1 MKSIARFYAWFWVFY
16 FPLCIAFYDLV
27 NDYTDEF
34 MTLLLILFTA
44 VKLGNR
50 YVNRKPLKEV
60 RVFIFVALF
69 YLVYSLILK
78 VNVPMAAI
86 IDFQQQVRPYAVFYC
101 TLILMPQFTK
111 SQRKWM
117 LFSILASLVGYLFW
131 KRSTIWGSE
140 NVIFGSLSIGA
151 GMTYFLF
158 TKETGKNRY
167 IATAIVLFGLLCGK
181 FKYIG
186 ECVAFIGVVFLLKKK
201 IKIGSQKS
209 IVFALLLMC
218 AGLFFAWSRFDGYFV
233 SGMSNENLAR
243 PMMYKTMPK
252 VFVDYFPFG
261 PGLGTFGT
269 SASAKDYY
277 SPLYYEYDLANIWGM
292 APSDRGAFNAD
303 SFYPSLAQF
312 GFFGLFFF
320 LAFWKR
326 RLSAINSI
334 SDIRYY
340 KIAIMAFLCLAIENI
355 GDTSY
360 LSGRGMVYFMLIAMC
375 LSQHEQQERLT
386 RRRQQ
391 HQEIQSRYNEPSL

>member
-1 MKSIARFYAWFWVFY
+1 MKSIARFYAWFWVLY

-27 NDYTDEF
+27 NDYVDEF
-34 MTLLLILFTA
+34 MTLILILFTA
-44 VKLGNR
+44 MKLGSR

-60 RVFIFVALF
+60 RTFILVAFF
-69 YLVYSLILK
+69 YLGYSLILK

-111 SQRKWM
+111 VQRRWM

-131 KRSTIWGSE
+131 KRSTILGSE
-140 NVIFGSLSIGA
+140 NVILGSLSIGA
-151 GMTYFLF
+151 GMAYYLF
-158 TKETGKNRY
+158 TKESVKNRY
-167 IATAIVLFGLLCGK
+167 IATAIVLFGLFCGK

-186 ECVAFIGVVFLLKKK
+186 ECVAFIGIVLILKKK

-209 IVFALLLMC
+209 LVFSLLLVC
-218 AGLFFAWSRFDGYFV
+218 AGIFFAWSRFDSYFI
-233 SGMSNENLAR
+233 SGMSNDELAR

-252 VFVDYFPFG
+252 IFVDYFPFG
-261 PGLGTFGT
+261 SGLGTFGT
-269 SASAKDYY
+269 SASAKEYY
-277 SPLYYEYDLANIWGM
+277 SPLYYKYDLSEIWGLSP
-292 APSDRGAFNAD
+292 ADHGAFNAD
-303 SFYPSLAQF
+303 SFYPGLAQF
-312 GFFGLFFF
+312 GFVGLFFF
-320 LAFWKR
+320 FAFWKR
-326 RLSAINSI
+326 RLLAINEI

-375 LSQHEQQERLT
+375 LSQHEQKVRQT
-386 RRRQQ
+386 RQMQRPKVQ
-391 HQEIQSRYNEPSL
+391 

>member
-1 MKSIARFYAWFWVFY
+1 MRSIARFYSWFWVLY

-27 NDYTDEF
+27 NDYVDEF
-34 MTLLLILFTA
+34 MTLILILFTCT
-44 VKLGNR
+44 KLHSR
-50 YVNRKPLKEV
+50 YVNRQPLKEAWTCIL
-60 RVFIFVALF
+60 IFLF

-86 IDFQQQVRPYAVFYC
+86 IDFQQQVRPYAVFFC
-101 TLILMPQFTK
+101 TLILMPQFSK
-111 SQRKWM
+111 RQKKWM

-151 GMTYFLF
+151 GMTYYLF
-158 TKETGKNRY
+158 TKESSKNRY

-186 ECVAFIGVVFLLKKK
+186 ECVAFIGVVFMLKKR

-209 IVFALLLMC
+209 VVLALLLVC
-218 AGLFFAWSRFDGYFV
+218 AGLYFAWSRFDDYFIA
-233 SGMSNENLAR
+233 GMSNDQLAR

-252 VFVDYFPFG
+252 VFADYFPFG
-261 PGLGTFGT
+261 SGLGTFGT
-269 SASAKDYY
+269 SASAKVYY
-277 SPLYYEYDLANIWGM
+277 SPLYYKYDLANIWGM
-292 APSDRGAFNAD
+292 SPSDHGAFNAD
-303 SFYPSLAQF
+303 SFYPCLAQF
-312 GFFGLFFF
+312 GFVGLFFF
-320 LAFWKR
+320 LVFWKR
-326 RLSAINSI
+326 RLLTINEI

-375 LSQHEQQERLT
+375 LSQQEQN
-386 RRRQQ
+386 RRF
-391 HQEIQSRYNEPSL
+391 ISNRYVNNNPQ

>member
-27 NDYTDEF
+27 NDYVDEF
-34 MTLLLILFTA
+34 MTLILILFTA

-86 IDFQQQVRPYAVFYC
+86 IDFQQQVKPYAVFYC

-111 SQRKWM
+111 RQRKWM
-117 LFSILASLVGYLFW
+117 LFSILVSLVGYLFW
-131 KRSTIWGSE
+131 ERSTVWNSE

-151 GMTYFLF
+151 GMTYYLF

-186 ECVAFIGVVFLLKKK
+186 ECVAFIGVVFMLKKK

-209 IVFALLLMC
+209 FVFALLLVFAC
-218 AGLFFAWSRFDGYFV
+218 IFFAWSRFDGYFV
-233 SGMSNENLAR
+233 SGMSNEELAR
-243 PMMYKTMPK
+243 PMMYKTAPK
-252 VFVDYFPFG
+252 VLFDYFPFG
-261 PGLGTFGT
+261 SGLGTFGT
-269 SASAKDYY
+269 SASAKEYY
-277 SPLYYEYDLANIWGM
+277 SPLYYDYDLSEIWGM
-292 APSDRGAFNAD
+292 SPSDHGAFNAD
-303 SFYPSLAQF
+303 SFYPCLAQF
-312 GFFGLFFF
+312 GFVGLFLFF
-320 LAFWKR
+320 IFWKR
-326 RLSAINSI
+326 RLLAINGI
-334 SDIRYY
+334 SDLRYY
-340 KIAIMAFLCLAIENI
+340 KISIMAFLCLAIESF

-375 LSQHEQQERLT
+375 LSQHERKYNVGRKIP
-386 RRRQQ
+386 RR
-391 HQEIQSRYNEPSL
+391 

>member
-1 MKSIARFYAWFWVFY
+1 MKSIARFYAWFWVLY

-27 NDYTDEF
+27 NDYVDEF
-34 MTLLLILFTA
+34 MTLILILFTA
-44 VKLGNR
+44 MKLGSR
-50 YVNRKPLKEV
+50 YANRKPLKEV
-60 RVFIFVALF
+60 RTFIFVALF
-69 YLVYSLILK
+69 YLGYSLILK
-78 VNVPMAAI
+78 VNVPMAAV

-111 SQRKWM
+111 RQRWWM

-151 GMTYFLF
+151 GMTYYLF
-158 TKETGKNRY
+158 TKETARNRY

-186 ECVAFIGVVFLLKKK
+186 ECVAFIGVVFILKKK

-209 IVFALLLMC
+209 IVFALLLVC
-218 AGLFFAWSRFDGYFV
+218 VGLFFAWSRFDDYFI
-233 SGMSNENLAR
+233 SGMSNDQLAR

-261 PGLGTFGT
+261 SGLGTFGT
-269 SASAKDYY
+269 SASAKEYY
-277 SPLYYEYDLANIWGM
+277 SPLYYKYDLSEIWGM
-292 APSDRGAFNAD
+292 SPSDHGAFNAD
-303 SFYPSLAQF
+303 SFYPCLAQF
-312 GFFGLFFF
+312 GFVGLFFF
-320 LAFWKR
+320 FAFWKR
-326 RLSAINSI
+326 RLMAINGI

-375 LSQHEQQERLT
+375 LSQHEQKVRQARRLQNSKK
-386 RRRQQ
+386 QQ
-391 HQEIQSRYNEPSL
+391 P

>member
-27 NDYTDEF
+27 NDYVDEF
-34 MTLLLILFTA
+34 MTLILILFTSL
-44 VKLGNR
+44 KLGNR

-60 RVFIFVALF
+60 RIFIFVALF

-111 SQRKWM
+111 RQRKWM

-151 GMTYFLF
+151 GMTYYLF
-158 TKETGKNRY
+158 TKETGFNRY
-167 IATAIVLFGLLCGK
+167 VSTAIVLFGLLCGK

-186 ECVAFIGVVFLLKKK
+186 ECVAFVGVVFLLKKK

-209 IVFALLLMC
+209 IAFTFVLIGAV
-218 AGLFFAWSRFDGYFV
+218 LFFAWSRFDSYFV
-233 SGMSNENLAR
+233 TGMSNDQLAR
-243 PMMYKTMPK
+243 PMMYKTAPK
-252 VFVDYFPFG
+252 VFMDYFPFG
-261 PGLGTFGT
+261 SGLGTFGT
-269 SASAKDYY
+269 SASAKTYY
-277 SPLYYEYDLANIWGM
+277 SPLYYKYDLAEIWGM
-292 APSDRGAFNAD
+292 SPSDHGAFNAD
-303 SFYPSLAQF
+303 SFYPGLAQF
-312 GFFGLFFF
+312 GFVGLFFF
-320 LAFWKR
+320 IVFWKR
-326 RLSAINSI
+326 RLSAINNI
-334 SDIRYY
+334 PDLRYY
-340 KIAIMAFLCLAIENI
+340 KIAIMAFLCLAIENT

-375 LSQHEQQERLT
+375 LSQQEQN
-386 RRRQQ
+386 
-391 HQEIQSRYNEPSL
+391 SRFIRNRYINNKPQ

>member
-1 MKSIARFYAWFWVFY
+1 MKSIAKFYTWFWVLY
-16 FPLCIAFYDLV
+16 FPLCIAFYDLM
-27 NDYTDEF
+27 NDYVDEF
-34 MTLLLILFTA
+34 MTLILILFTA
-44 VKLGNR
+44 VKLRHR
-50 YVNRKPLKEV
+50 YVNHKPLKEV

-69 YLVYSLILK
+69 YLVYSLFLK
-78 VNVPMAAI
+78 VNVPMAAV

-111 SQRKWM
+111 CQRKWM

-151 GMTYFLF
+151 GMTYYLF
-158 TKETGKNRY
+158 TKESAKNRY

-181 FKYIG
+181 FKYFG

-201 IKIGSQKS
+201 IKIGSGKS
-209 IVFALLLMC
+209 VVFALLLIC
-218 AGLFFAWSRFDGYFV
+218 AGLFFAWSRFDGYFI

-252 VFVDYFPFG
+252 VFIDYFPFG

-277 SPLYYEYDLANIWGM
+277 SPLYYKYDLANIWGM
-292 APSDRGAFNAD
+292 DPSARGAFNAD
-303 SFYPSLAQF
+303 SFYPCLAQF
-312 GFFGLFFF
+312 GFVGLFFF
-320 LAFWKR
+320 FAFWKR
-326 RLSAINSI
+326 RLRAINGI
-334 SDIRYY
+334 YDIRYY

-355 GDTSY
+355 CDTSY
-360 LSGRGMVYFMLIAMC
+360 LSGRGMGYFMLIALC
-375 LSQHEQQERLT
+375 LNQHTHQIKLT
-386 RRRQQ
+386 RKRQSPNKDNKYD
-391 HQEIQSRYNEPSL
+391 ESSL